1 MRFNEAK
8 TFRILAK
15 TLHIKMM
22 HCSSPIVSPLDL
34 VDKLGPGEKVGCKT
48 LTTEQIKAYLR
59 YLQENYYHL
68 DPTPEVTPPNKW
80 SGYAR
85 AVVQAMQQNF
95 MVTKDDYDFLLSNS
109 GYLFHQIVV
118 EHMADLRSRFAVVSI
133 DFEKQEL
140 FGVQK
145 YHLSQE
151 CMQCRVGHQRIG
163 LSTECNATYGPYNME
178 LLANTTMPLKDFQ
191 AMVVGTKYLLTLH
204 EAAWGVFFNVGITNP
219 SELSLHTNRTGLA
232 NAVRKR
238 TYLLG
243 NNSIL
248 PILVEF
254 HIDKRSSHRDL
265 AQLFLAIQSLAQL
278 QREYSGPIVLLIP
291 PYCIDRHDGLIEYR
305 ANKIK
310 HRRWEVMGSLL
321 GKMFGLAVCSLVIQS
336 EYRDMGTV
344 MTHPQWALEPLFNH
358 EKICTREYYR
368 RVHDL
373 MICLVS
379 SLIPWNV
386 PESQRLACLKFQSEV
401 NDHSEN
407 MWSDTHPNWM
417 SGDRV

>member
-22 HCSSPIVSPLDL
+22 HCSSPTVSPLDL

-151 CMQCRVGHQRIG
+151 CMQCRVDHQRIG

-178 LLANTTMPLKDFQ
+178 LLASTT
-191 AMVVGTKYLLTLH
+191 
-204 EAAWGVFFNVGITNP
+204 
-219 SELSLHTNRTGLA
+219 
-232 NAVRKR
+232 
-238 TYLLG
+238 
-243 NNSIL
+243 
-248 PILVEF
+248 
-254 HIDKRSSHRDL
+254 
-265 AQLFLAIQSLAQL
+265 
-278 QREYSGPIVLLIP
+278 
-291 PYCIDRHDGLIEYR
+291 
-305 ANKIK
+305 
-310 HRRWEVMGSLL
+310 
-321 GKMFGLAVCSLVIQS
+321 
-336 EYRDMGTV
+336 
-344 MTHPQWALEPLFNH
+344 
-358 EKICTREYYR
+358 
-368 RVHDL
+368 
-373 MICLVS
+373 
-379 SLIPWNV
+379 
-386 PESQRLACLKFQSEV
+386 
-401 NDHSEN
+401 
-407 MWSDTHPNWM
+407 
-417 SGDRV
+417 